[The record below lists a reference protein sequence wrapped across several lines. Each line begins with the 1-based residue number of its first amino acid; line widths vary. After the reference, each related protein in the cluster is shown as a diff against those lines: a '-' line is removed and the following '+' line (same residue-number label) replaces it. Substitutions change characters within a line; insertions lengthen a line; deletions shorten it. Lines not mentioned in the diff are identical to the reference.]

1 MSHPGHAGTGD
12 QKASSKLDVHRIL
25 YGHLSETLEM
35 LVSVHRLRTDTTLQ
49 GTDLTSSLAQQ
60 VASLFTLLWSLQGRC

>member
-1 MSHPGHAGTGD
+1 MSRPGHAGTGD

-35 LVSVHRLRTDTTLQ
+35 LVSGTDTTLQ

-60 VASLFTLLWSLQGRC
+60 MASLFTLLWSLQGRC